1 MHKYVVR
8 IIIYAILHQLDAEI
22 FYADF
27 YYLLHFQPSDSVII
41 AIMNTVQQDIISKK
55 RSAIE

>member
-1 MHKYVVR
+1 MHKYVVH
-8 IIIYAILHQLDAEI
+8 IIIYAILHQLDAET

-27 YYLLHFQPSDSVII
+27 YYLLHFQPSDFVII

-55 RSAIE
+55 GVQ